1 MYGHVLCFMAFLYL
15 MSTQCFFSQLF
26 YQFFLF
32 STSLWTMVI
41 RFRHKVVR
49 LAPCKALFS
58 RGSNSA
64 YFAESEN
71 ENSLKIGRKMQEKPL
86 LHILNTQQ
94 VALARVYTLFE
105 TVCMHAYCTHKYDL
119 ICYPCLMK
127 SM

>member
-26 YQFFLF
+26 YQFFCFL
-32 STSLWTMVI
+32 
-41 RFRHKVVR
+41 H
-49 LAPCKALFS
+49 PCEPWLSDSGTKLSDWHHVKPFFS

-64 YFAESEN
+64 YFAES